1 MDKKNWM
8 RLNAHAKV
16 IKALA
21 HPSRLFIV
29 EELNKSEQCV
39 CRLSEMIGVD
49 VSTVSRHLSVLKNA
63 GIVNDEKRAN
73 QVFYSLRVPCIL
85 NFLGCVEAVL
95 EENAREQLAL
105 QKMT

>member
-1 MDKKNWM
+1 MDKKNWV

-16 IKALA
+16 IKALS

-29 EELNKSEQCV
+29 EELNKGEQCV

-49 VSTVSRHLSVLKNA
+49 VSTASRHLSVLKNA
-63 GIVNDEKRAN
+63 GIVKDEKRAN
-73 QVFYSLRVPCIL
+73 QVFYSLRVPCVL

-95 EENAREQLAL
+95 EENAKEHLAL
-105 QKMT
+105 QEIT